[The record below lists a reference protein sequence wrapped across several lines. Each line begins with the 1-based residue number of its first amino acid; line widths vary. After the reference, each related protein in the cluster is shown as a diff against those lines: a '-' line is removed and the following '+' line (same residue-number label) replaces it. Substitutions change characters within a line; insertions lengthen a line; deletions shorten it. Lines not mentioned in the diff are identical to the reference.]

1 MNLSVPVKLAA
12 FILQTSLGILGNII
26 VLGAYTHITQIQQK
40 MKPVD
45 KIFCSL
51 AFSNMMILLTRG
63 SPQIMSYLGHQNI
76 LDDFGCISIFYTYRI
91 LRGMSISA
99 TCLLSVFQA
108 IVMSPAT
115 SRWESLKT
123 KVSNYILPS
132 LAAFWLG
139 SAVINIYIP
148 LGGLALVNGT
158 VPFYRVGSCLFRRM
172 EPVFDE
178 LLSTV
183 IHGYDFFF
191 IALML
196 LSSTYTVFILRRHG
210 QQVKYLHSIKTAT
223 RESVDKKASKN
234 IIKLTAL
241 YVFFFSV
248 DTFIMIYTLTQI
260 SFPTLLPEIRLF
272 LSSCYSMLSPFLVMT
287 FNKKIKIPLSWFRKM
302 EKSNVSS
309 VCNGEM

>member
-1 MNLSVPVKLAA
+1 MDLSVPVKLAA
-12 FILQTSLGILGNII
+12 FTLQTSLGVLGNII
-26 VLGAYTHITQIQQK
+26 VLGVYIHIAQIQQK
-40 MKPVD
+40 MKTVD
-45 KIFCSL
+45 KILCSL
-51 AFSNMMILLTRG
+51 VFSNMMILLTRG
-63 SPQIMSYLGHQNI
+63 SPQIMSYLGHKNI

-108 IVMSPAT
+108 IVMAPAT

-139 SAVINIYIP
+139 SAVISLNIP

-158 VPFYRVGSCLFRRM
+158 VPFYRVGSCLFRRL
-172 EPVFDE
+172 EPVFE
-178 LLSTV
+178 ALFSTL
-183 IHGYDFFF
+183 INGYDLFF
-191 IALML
+191 ISLML
-196 LSSTYTVFILRRHG
+196 LSSLYTVFILRRHG

-260 SFPTLLPEIRLF
+260 SFPALLPEIRLF
-272 LSSCYSMLSPFLVMT
+272 LSCCYSMLSPFLVMT
-287 FNKKIKIPLSWFRKM
+287 FNKKIKIPLGWFRKM

>member
-12 FILQTSLGILGNII
+12 FLLQTSLGVLGNII
-26 VLGAYTHITQIQQK
+26 VLGAYIHIAQIQQK

-76 LDDFGCISIFYTYRI
+76 PDTVGCIVIFYTYRL
-91 LRGMSISA
+91 LRGVSISS

-108 IVMSPAT
+108 IVMAPAT

-148 LGGLALVNGT
+148 FSGLALVNGT
-158 VPFYRVGSCLFRRM
+158 VPFYRVGSCLFRRFG
-172 EPVFDE
+172 PVFEE
-178 LLSTV
+178 LFSTL
-183 IHGYDFFF
+183 INGCDFIF
-191 IALML
+191 ISLMF

-210 QQVKYLHSIKTAT
+210 QQVKYLHAIKTAT

-241 YVFFFSV
+241 YVFFFSI
-248 DTFIMIYTLTQI
+248 DTLILIYTVTRI
-260 SFPTLLPEIRLF
+260 SFPALLLEIQLF
-272 LSSCYSMLSPFLVMT
+272 LSSCFSMLSPFLVMT
-287 FNKKIKIPLSWFRKM
+287 FNKKIKIPLGWFRKM
-302 EKSNVSS
+302 EKSNV
-309 VCNGEM
+309 

>member
-26 VLGAYTHITQIQQK
+26 VLGVYTHITQIQQK

-76 LDDFGCISIFYTYRI
+76 LDNVGCIAIFYTYRL
-91 LRGMSISA
+91 LRGVSISA
-99 TCLLSVFQA
+99 TCFLSVFQA
-108 IVMSPAT
+108 IVMAPAT

-123 KVSNYILPS
+123 KVPNYVLPF

-148 LGGLALVNGT
+148 LGGLANVNGT
-158 VPFYRVGSCLFRRM
+158 DPFYRVGSCLFRHYGL
-172 EPVFDE
+172 VISA
-178 LLSTV
+178 LYSTMAN
-183 IHGYDFFF
+183 GYDFLF
-191 IALML
+191 ISLML

-210 QQVKYLHSIKTAT
+210 QQVKYLHSIGTAT

-241 YVFFFSV
+241 YVFFFSI
-248 DTFIMIYTLTQI
+248 DTFIMIYSVTPS
-260 SFPTLLPEIRLF
+260 SFPALLPEIRLF
-272 LSSCYSMLSPFLVMT
+272 LSSCYSMLSPFLIMT
-287 FNKKIKIPLSWFRKM
+287 FNKKIKIPVGWFRKM
-302 EKSNVSS
+302 EKSNVL
-309 VCNGEM
+309 CL

>member
-12 FILQTSLGILGNII
+12 FLLQTSLGVLGNII
-26 VLGAYTHITQIQQK
+26 VLGVYIHITQIQQK

-63 SPQIMSYLGHQNI
+63 LPQIMSYLGHQNI
-76 LDDFGCISIFYTYRI
+76 LDDVGCIAIFYSYRT
-91 LRGMSISA
+91 LRGASISA

-108 IVMSPAT
+108 IVMAPAT
-115 SRWESLKT
+115 SRWESLKN
-123 KVSNYILPS
+123 KASNYILPS
-132 LAAFWLG
+132 LAAIWLG
-139 SAVINIYIP
+139 NAVMNLNCP
-148 LGGLALVNGT
+148 FSGLALANGT
-158 VPFYRVGSCLFRRM
+158 VPFYRVGSCLFRRI
-172 EPVFDE
+172 EPVFQE
-178 LLSTV
+178 LFSTL
-183 IHGYDFFF
+183 INGYDFLL
-191 IALML
+191 ISLML

-223 RESVDKKASKN
+223 RESVDKKAAKN

-241 YVFFFSV
+241 YVFFFSI
-248 DTFIMIYTLTQI
+248 DSSILIYTVAQM
-260 SFPTLLPEIRLF
+260 SFPALLSEIRLF

-287 FNKKIKIPLSWFRKM
+287 FNKKIKIPVGWFRKM

-309 VCNGEM
+309 ICNGEM